1 MHASSVKKEI
11 EIFFKSNNTNL
22 AETARKFNIPYTTI
36 KTWAKD
42 EGWEA
47 GIACKDLESTN
58 AEIVRENFNLITRK
72 AQDRLKQEIIDN
84 LGPVAYD
91 VDNIVLNSLMQE
103 ASESALIQAMSLNHI
118 NKSLA
123 LNASIA
129 KNALLELNATSD
141 GSMQSKMAIIACS
154 EKVSKIF
161 NELKTSLYGREIT
174 IAQNSS
180 NDLTEASDAE
190 LLEIINKSDII
201 D

>member
-1 MHASSVKKEI
+1 MYADSFKKEI

-22 AETARKFNIPYTTI
+22 AETSRRFNIPYTTL

-47 GIACKDLESTN
+47 GSAIKNLENTQQ
-58 AEIVRENFNLITRK
+58 EIVKDNFNLITKK
-72 AQDRLKQEIIDN
+72 AQDRLKQEIINN
-84 LGPVAYD
+84 LGVVAYD
-91 VDNIVLNSLMQE
+91 VDNIILNSLMNE
-103 ASESALIQAMSLNHI
+103 ASEAQLLQAMSLNHI

-141 GSMQSKMAIIACS
+141 GSMQSKMAIVACS

-161 NELKTSLYGREIT
+161 TELKTSLYGKEIT
-174 IAQNSS
+174 ITQNVTH
-180 NDLTEASDAE
+180 DLTEASDAE
-190 LLEIINKSDII
+190 LLEIINKSEIME
-201 D
+201 

>member
-1 MHASSVKKEI
+1 MYSSALKKEI

-22 AETARKFNIPYTTI
+22 ADTARKFGIPYSTL
-36 KTWAKD
+36 KGWAKD
-42 EGWEA
+42 GQWEA
-47 GIACKDLESTN
+47 GVACKDLQTKNE
-58 AEIVRENFNLITRK
+58 EIVKENFNIITRK
-72 AQDRLKQEIIDN
+72 AQDRIKQEIIDN
-84 LGPVAYD
+84 LGAVAYD

-103 ASESALIQAMSLNHI
+103 ASEAALIQAMSLNHI

-161 NELKTSLYGREIT
+161 GDLKTSLYGSEIKIT
-174 IAQNSS
+174 QNVN
-180 NDLTEASDAE
+180 NDLSEASDAE
-190 LLEIINKSDII
+190 LLEIINKDEFNS
-201 D
+201 